1 MFDFDTPVSRHH
13 TDSLK
18 WDLEDC
24 RYPMWVADMDFAAAP
39 PIREALEA
47 KLATGVYGY
56 QLLPRDFA
64 PAVADWWRTRHGWA
78 VDTSW
83 VIFCTGVVPAVTT
96 LVKCLTEE
104 GDGVVCMTPVYD
116 IFYHSVENMGRHVL
130 ECPLL
135 YNHGAYSIDWA
146 LLEERLADPT
156 ASLLILCNPHNPTGQ
171 VWSEKELT
179 SIGNLCQKHGVTV
192 VSDEI
197 HCDITIPSVD
207 YFPYGRTPFGDKA
220 VVCVSA
226 SKAFNLAGLQGAA
239 VIVPDTALRERVERA
254 LNAHEVAEPNVL
266 AAVGTVAALRQG
278 AAWLDELRAY
288 LYDNR
293 KALETY
299 LAEALPEAY
308 VVPQEATYLVWVDMS
323 ALLPDTSALCA
334 FLRREYAVW
343 ITAGA
348 QYRGN
353 GAMFVRVNVACP
365 RALLI
370 EGLRAFV
377 EGTRRYLSRS

>member
-1 MFDFDTPVSRHH
+1 MFDFDTPVSRRH

-39 PIREALEA
+39 PIRAALEA

-56 QLLPRDFA
+56 QLVPADFA
-64 PAVADWWRTRHGWA
+64 PAIADWWRTRHGWA
-78 VDTSW
+78 VDPSW
-83 VIFCTGVVPAVTT
+83 VVFCTGIVPAITT
-96 LVKCLTEE
+96 LVQCLTEMD
-104 GDGVVCMTPVYD
+104 DGVVMLTPVYD

-130 ECPLL
+130 ECPLS
-135 YNHGAYSIDWA
+135 YDGVYSIDWVG
-146 LLEERLADPT
+146 LESQLARPEAT
-156 ASLLILCNPHNPTGQ
+156 LFILCNPHNPTGQ
-171 VWSEKELT
+171 VWTENDLT
-179 SIGNLCQKHGVTV
+179 SIGNLCQKYGVTV

-197 HCDITIPSVD
+197 HCDLTIPSVD
-207 YFPYGRTPFGDKA
+207 YFPYGRTPLGDRA

-239 VIVPDTALRERVERA
+239 VIVPDADLHRRVERA

-266 AAVGTVAALRQG
+266 ATVGTIAAFREG

-288 LYDNR
+288 LYRNR
-293 KALETY
+293 LSLADY
-299 LAEALPEAY
+299 LARELPEAH
-308 VVPQEATYLVWVDMS
+308 VVDQQATYLMWVDMS
-323 ALLPDTSALCA
+323 RLVSDTRELCDY
-334 FLRREYAVW
+334 LRSEHGVW
-343 ITAGA
+343 VTAGA

-353 GAMFVRVNVACP
+353 GGIFVRINVACP
-365 RALLI
+365 RAHLLD
-370 EGLRAFV
+370 GLRAFV